1 MRRTG
6 PKTRLA
12 RRVGE
17 ALRDKDVKYLQK
29 RNYPPGMHGQS
40 RIRRSEY
47 GTQLLEKQKAKW
59 TYLVNERQFRRYV
72 ERSRQNKALT
82 SEVLLQSL
90 ELRLD
95 NVAYRLGFAT
105 SRAQGRQIASH
116 GFLTVNGK
124 KVDIPSYAL
133 KVGDS
138 VGINSTKRATKFVAA
153 REPALKDFKT
163 QEWLSL
169 QPKDMVGKVLA
180 KPTMQSTGST
190 LQMDRII
197 EHYSR

>member
-105 SRAQGRQIASH
+105 SRAQGRQIASP
-116 GFLTVNGK
+116 GFLTVERENPNGFS
-124 KVDIPSYAL
+124 PR
-133 KVGDS
+133 
-138 VGINSTKRATKFVAA
+138 NA
-153 REPALKDFKT
+153 RQGELLLFPRCTRPGEP
-163 QEWLSL
+163 W
-169 QPKDMVGKVLA
+169 
-180 KPTMQSTGST
+180 
-190 LQMDRII
+190 
-197 EHYSR
+197 SRTRSI